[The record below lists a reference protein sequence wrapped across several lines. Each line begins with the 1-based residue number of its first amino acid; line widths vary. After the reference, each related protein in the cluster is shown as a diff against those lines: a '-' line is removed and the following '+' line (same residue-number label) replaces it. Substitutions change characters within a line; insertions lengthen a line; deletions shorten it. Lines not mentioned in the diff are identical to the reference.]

1 MKTTILSLKTQQAI
15 PVQTCLNDLQPHET
29 LASYIMMI
37 GKGGADMA
45 ETIQKYQLKTEPMG
59 NGIDLCCWCEGL
71 MLAAIK
77 RAK

>member
-15 PVQTCLNDLQPHET
+15 PVADYDNDLKPHET
-29 LASYIMMI
+29 LASYIMRI